1 MHGSLFWKHL
11 RLLFPDISECKHLNI
26 SDVFRIENNKAYE
39 NLGIF
44 ETTLPSYAHSSFDFV
59 EEQRIMQKEDPWT
72 LINKGNPLLF
82 LVHPAVLAQS
92 KSDSINHLII
102 KDTNPNKQSDSGIN
116 RYQ

>member
-1 MHGSLFWKHL
+1 MNNCFK
-11 RLLFPDISECKHLNI
+11 
-26 SDVFRIENNKAYE
+26 IEGKKAYE

-44 ETTLPSYAHSSFDFV
+44 ETTLPTYMQSSYEFV
-59 EEQRIMQKEDPWT
+59 SEKTTKGLWT

-102 KDTNPNKQSDSGIN
+102 KGTNPNKQSDSGIN